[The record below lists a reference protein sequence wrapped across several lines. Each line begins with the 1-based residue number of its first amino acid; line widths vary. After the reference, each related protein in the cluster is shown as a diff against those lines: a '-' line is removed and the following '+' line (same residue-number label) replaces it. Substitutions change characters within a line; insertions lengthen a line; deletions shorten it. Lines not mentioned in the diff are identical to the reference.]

1 MLTKLNT
8 IKFPLS
14 DKIFD
19 YFLYLS
25 SADEAADEDKGNPYP
40 SNKVTPNNSQLNS
53 TNNLIQNNNEHI
65 ELESFNGDYDNDT
78 KK

>member
-1 MLTKLNT
+1 MLAKLNT

-40 SNKVTPNNSQLNS
+40 ANKVTPNSSRLDS
-53 TNNLIQNNNEHI
+53 TNLYQNNGEQI
-65 ELESFNGDYDNDT
+65 ELESLNGDYDNDT

>member
-25 SADEAADEDKGNPYP
+25 SADEAADEGKGNPYP
-40 SNKVTPNNSQLNS
+40 TNKATPNSSRLDS
-53 TNNLIQNNNEHI
+53 TNLYQNNNEHI
-65 ELESFNGDYDNDT
+65 ELESLNGDYDNDT